1 MKNVTYGSPP
11 VMPGATAPA
20 PGFLEVNSTIAA
32 TSPAASSSNG
42 FHWTPAK
49 VVLSLVLFVVAGVAE
64 IGGGWLVWQAV
75 REGRPWWF
83 AFPCGACVLIAYG
96 FIPTAQPTAD
106 FGRIYAVYGGFFI
119 LLSYFWGWA
128 VDGVRPDLGAPCSP
142 AQAPA
147 SLGLCS
153 LLRFLSPSLCLVTLL
168 DAKAALVLKDS
179 WCPAAPSLHKARACA
194 DGLS

>member
-1 MKNVTYGSPP
+1 
-11 VMPGATAPA
+11 MPGAPAPA
-20 PGFLEVNSTIAA
+20 PGFLEVASNGGAPP
-32 TSPAASSSNG
+32 PAASSGSG

-49 VVLSLVLFVVAGVAE
+49 VVLSLVLFVVAGIAE

-128 VDGVRPDLGAPCSP
+128 VDRVRPDVGAPCSP
-142 AQAPA
+142 ARGLPA
-147 SLGLCS
+147 LCS
-153 LLRFLSPSLCLVTLL
+153 ASSSVFILPRRADF
-168 DAKAALVLKDS
+168 
-179 WCPAAPSLHKARACA
+179 AR
-194 DGLS
+194 G